1 MHLLTQQNLQFIMVC
16 QHLTYGPNTVYKI
29 ALTYVITKDK
39 LFWGGTLAQLMASLV
54 WEVLIGWL

>member
-1 MHLLTQQNLQFIMVC
+1 MVC

-29 ALTYVITKDK
+29 ALTSGITKDK

-54 WEVLIGWL
+54 

>member
-16 QHLTYGPNTVYKI
+16 QHLTYGPDTVYKI
-29 ALTYVITKDK
+29 ALTSGITKDK

-54 WEVLIGWL
+54 